1 MKIHFRLS
9 WLKAGSP
16 VQKAFKSAGTR
27 ELFTDYVRRIQPFE
41 PCEASG
47 NYTRTFAREPRTQ
60 VWVCQKRIAAKCLS
74 SEDLASIL
82 GKVRDDGTQELQI
95 VIGGPDGLSEKD
107 LERWQPDMRWSFGTL
122 TLPHELAA
130 VVAAEQIYRAHTILS
145 GLPYH
150 CGH

>member
-9 WLKAGSP
+9 WLKASSP
-16 VQKAFKSAGTR
+16 AQKAFKSHQTR
-27 ELFTDYVRRIQPFE
+27 ELFADYVKRIKQFE
-41 PCEASG
+41 PCDASG
-47 NYTRTFAREPRTQ
+47 NYTRTFSREPRTQ

-82 GKVRDDGTQELQI
+82 GKMRDDGFQELQI
-95 VIGGPDGLSEKD
+95 VIGGPDGLPDRD
-107 LERWQPDMRWSFGTL
+107 LERWQPDMKWSFGTL

-145 GLPYH
+145 GQPYH
-150 CGH
+150 LGH